1 MPALIGFIAISCAL
15 YAIFQVIT
23 SNETTA
29 NKTVWTLLL
38 LVLPIIGFI
47 VWVVSGPRGKPVITK

>member
-1 MPALIGFIAISCAL
+1 MPALLGFIALLGAA

-29 NKTVWTLLL
+29 NKTVWIILI
-38 LVLPIIGFI
+38 LVLPILGFI
-47 VWVVSGPRGKPVITK
+47 IWIVSGPRGRKLLEK